1 MVRQSSLTELES
13 PFALSAED
21 RDRLSRRLETAV
33 KRARRSGGET
43 LATISLAL
51 PAGVDPSAVVCA
63 SRREGEAWFVFE
75 QPDRGRAALAAL
87 GEVAHLRA
95 SGAERF
101 AVVADRWRAMAGG
114 GSPGGKRRRSGWGSD
129 RVGRVRVR
137 PRRG

>member
-51 PAGVDPSAVVCA
+51 PAGVDPSAVVLG
-63 SRREGEAWFVFE
+63 SRGAGEPWMCFE
-75 QPDRGRAALAAL
+75 QPDRERTVVATLGAVVALVAALAMPA
-87 GEVAHLRA
+87 VAQTPT
-95 SGAERF
+95 AEDHPAIPPSPP
-101 AVVADRWRAMAGG
+101 AVQAEGPANQCSSTPTW
-114 GSPGGKRRRSGWGSD
+114 
-129 RVGRVRVR
+129 
-137 PRRG
+137 